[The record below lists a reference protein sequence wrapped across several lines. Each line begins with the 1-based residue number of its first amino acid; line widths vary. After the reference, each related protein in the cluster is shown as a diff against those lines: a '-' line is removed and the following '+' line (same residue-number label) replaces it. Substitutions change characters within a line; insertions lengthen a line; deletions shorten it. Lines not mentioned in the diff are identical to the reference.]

1 MASKAAGKLESFDDT
16 GWALKSGTKLE
27 VWESSSN
34 QRPVKWI
41 IQKNSDGTYSFTSTF
56 SRLAVSLPQEGGT
69 QLELRPI
76 STGTNVRFKLVK
88 C

>member
-1 MASKAAGKLESFDDT
+1 
-16 GWALKSGTKLE
+16 
-27 VWESSSN
+27 
-34 QRPVKWI
+34 
-41 IQKNSDGTYSFTSTF
+41 
-56 SRLAVSLPQEGGT
+56 VSLPQEGGT